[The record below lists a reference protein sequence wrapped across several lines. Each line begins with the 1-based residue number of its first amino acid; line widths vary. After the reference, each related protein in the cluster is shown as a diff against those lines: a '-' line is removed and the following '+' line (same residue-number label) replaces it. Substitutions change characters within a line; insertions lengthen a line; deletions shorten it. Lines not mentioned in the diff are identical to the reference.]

1 MQSVSRIGNC
11 AVQRKRDGMF
21 ITFEGGEGS
30 GKTTQIHLLDERLRQ
45 LGYAV
50 LTTREPGGTP
60 LGEKLRALLLD
71 VNSPVEPHAEL
82 LLYAADRAQHVATLI
97 RPALA
102 AGKIVIS
109 DRYADSA
116 LAYQGYGRGL
126 DLVALRHIMTFA
138 TGGLQPDITFF
149 LDLDPQQGLAR
160 RAQTGS
166 TDRFEAQALDFHQR
180 VREGYLALI
189 AAEPERWVRIDAD
202 QPLAVV
208 QGTIFAIVEERLRLL
223 RP

>member
-1 MQSVSRIGNC
+1 
-11 AVQRKRDGMF
+11 MF

-30 GKTTQIHLLDERLRQ
+30 GKTTQVHLLCERLTQ
-45 LGYAV
+45 LGYRVIA
-50 LTTREPGGTP
+50 TREPGGTA

-71 VNSPVEPHAEL
+71 VNSQVEPHAEL
-82 LLYAADRAQHVATLI
+82 LLYAADRAQHVTTLI
-97 RPALA
+97 RPSLQ

-126 DLVALRHIMTFA
+126 DLTALRHIMTFA
-138 TGGLQPDITFF
+138 THGLQPDLTFF

-160 RAQTGS
+160 RAQSGQS
-166 TDRFEAQALDFHQR
+166 NRFEAQALDFHQR
-180 VREGYLALI
+180 VRQGYLALI
-189 AAEPERWVRIDAD
+189 AAEPERWVRIDAE

-208 QGTIFAIVEERLRLL
+208 QGTIFAVVEERLHRL
-223 RP
+223 RR

>member
-1 MQSVSRIGNC
+1 
-11 AVQRKRDGMF
+11 MF

-60 LGEKLRALLLD
+60 FGEKLRALLLD

-126 DLVALRHIMTFA
+126 DLAALRHIMAFA
-138 TGGLQPDITFF
+138 TDGLQPDLTFF

-160 RAQTGS
+160 RAQTGKV
-166 TDRFEAQALDFHQR
+166 DRFEAQALDFHQR

-208 QGTIFAIVEERLRLL
+208 QGTIFAVVEERLHLL
-223 RP
+223 GR

>member
-1 MQSVSRIGNC
+1 
-11 AVQRKRDGMF
+11 MF

-30 GKTTQIHLLDERLRQ
+30 GKTTQVRLLEERLRG
-45 LGYAV
+45 LGYCV
-50 LTTREPGGTP
+50 VVTREPGGTP
-60 LGEKLRALLLD
+60 LGERLRALLLD
-71 VNSPVEPHAEL
+71 VNTQVEPRAEL
-82 LLYAADRAQHVATLI
+82 LLYAADRAQHVAAVV

-102 AGKIVIS
+102 AGVIVIS

-126 DLVALRHIMTFA
+126 DLAALRHIMAFA
-138 TGGLQPDITFF
+138 TDGLQPDLTFF

-160 RAQTGS
+160 CARAS
-166 TDRFEAQALDFHQR
+166 KADRFEAQALAFHQR

-208 QGTIFAIVEERLRLL
+208 QGAVFAVVEERLRLL
-223 RP
+223 QR

>member
-1 MQSVSRIGNC
+1 
-11 AVQRKRDGMF
+11 MF

-30 GKTTQIHLLDERLRQ
+30 GKTTQVRLLGERLTQ
-45 LGYAV
+45 LGYQV
-50 LTTREPGGTP
+50 MVTREPGGTP
-60 LGEKLRALLLD
+60 LGAKLRALLLD
-71 VNSPVEPHAEL
+71 VESQVEPRAEL

-102 AGKIVIS
+102 DGKIVIS

-126 DLVALRHIMTFA
+126 DLTALRQIMVFA
-138 TGGLQPDITFF
+138 TSGLQPDLTFF

-160 RAQTGS
+160 RAQAGAS
-166 TDRFEAQALDFHQR
+166 NRFEAQTLEFHRR

-208 QGTIFAIVEERLRLL
+208 QGTIFAVVEERLQLL
-223 RP
+223 QR

>member
-1 MQSVSRIGNC
+1 
-11 AVQRKRDGMF
+11 MF

-30 GKTTQIHLLDERLRQ
+30 GKTTQIRLLDERLRQ

-60 LGEKLRALLLD
+60 LGEKLRTLLLD
-71 VNSPVEPHAEL
+71 VNSQIEPQAEL

-126 DLVALRHIMTFA
+126 DLTALRQIMAFA

-160 RAQTGS
+160 CAQSGRA
-166 TDRFEAQALDFHQR
+166 DRFEAQALDFHQR

-208 QGTIFAIVEERLRLL
+208 QGTIFAVVEEHLHLL
-223 RP
+223 RR

>member
-1 MQSVSRIGNC
+1 
-11 AVQRKRDGMF
+11 MF

-30 GKTTQIHLLDERLRQ
+30 GKTTQARLLGERLTQ
-45 LGYAV
+45 LGYQV
-50 LTTREPGGTP
+50 VVTREPGGTP
-60 LGEKLRALLLD
+60 LGAKLRALLLD
-71 VNSPVEPHAEL
+71 VESQVEPRAEL

-102 AGKIVIS
+102 DGKIVIS

-126 DLVALRHIMTFA
+126 DLTALRQIMAFA
-138 TGGLQPDITFF
+138 TSGLQPDLTFF

-160 RAQTGS
+160 RAQAGAS
-166 TDRFEAQALDFHQR
+166 NRFEAQTLEFHRR

-208 QGTIFAIVEERLRLL
+208 QGTIFAVVEERLQLL
-223 RP
+223 QR

>member
-1 MQSVSRIGNC
+1 
-11 AVQRKRDGMF
+11 MF

-30 GKTTQIHLLDERLRQ
+30 GKTTQVRLLGERLTQ
-45 LGYAV
+45 LGYQV
-50 LTTREPGGTP
+50 MVTREPGGTP
-60 LGEKLRALLLD
+60 LGAKLRALLLD
-71 VNSPVEPHAEL
+71 VESQIEPRAEL

-102 AGKIVIS
+102 DGKIVIS

-126 DLVALRHIMTFA
+126 DLTALRQIMVFA
-138 TGGLQPDITFF
+138 TSGLQPDLTFF

-160 RAQTGS
+160 RAQAGAS
-166 TDRFEAQALDFHQR
+166 NRFEAQTLEFHRR

-208 QGTIFAIVEERLRLL
+208 QGTIFAVVEERLQLL
-223 RP
+223 QR

>member
-1 MQSVSRIGNC
+1 
-11 AVQRKRDGMF
+11 MF

-30 GKTTQIHLLDERLRQ
+30 GKTTQVRLLGERLTQ
-45 LGYAV
+45 LGYQV
-50 LTTREPGGTP
+50 MVTREPGGTP
-60 LGEKLRALLLD
+60 LGAKLRALLLD
-71 VNSPVEPHAEL
+71 VESQIEPRAEL

-102 AGKIVIS
+102 DGKIVIS

-126 DLVALRHIMTFA
+126 DLTALRQIMAFA
-138 TGGLQPDITFF
+138 TSGLQPDLTFF

-160 RAQTGS
+160 RAQAGAS
-166 TDRFEAQALDFHQR
+166 NRFEAQTLEFHRR

-208 QGTIFAIVEERLRLL
+208 QGTIFAVVEERLQLL
-223 RP
+223 QR